1 MQIGHGLAGE
11 KFAIDQMHVA
21 RVGGLEFQSREHVLV
36 AIPDRP
42 VTQMLGHHVLGLD
55 GQGLQVDE
63 AGFPLAQRQP
73 VESSNPFVQLG
84 VMALV
89 FFLAT
94 LYYKRK
100 HSV

>member
-1 MQIGHGLAGE
+1 MRNIDTIILAL
-11 KFAIDQMHVA
+11 FF
-21 RVGGLEFQSREHVLV
+21 LFLV
-36 AIPDRP
+36 ALIALDIFLFVSLMRQRDERNRLI
-42 VTQMLGHHVLGLD
+42 VWKASAFTLLATAGGHV
-55 GQGLQVDE
+55 VDIVI
-63 AGFPLAQRQP
+63 PLAQRQP

>member
-1 MQIGHGLAGE
+1 MRNIDTIILAL
-11 KFAIDQMHVA
+11 FF
-21 RVGGLEFQSREHVLV
+21 LFLV
-36 AIPDRP
+36 ALIALDIFLFVSLMRRGDERNRLI
-42 VTQMLGHHVLGLD
+42 VWKASAFTLLATAGGHV
-55 GQGLQVDE
+55 VDIVI
-63 AGFPLAQRQP
+63 PLAQRQP

>member
-1 MQIGHGLAGE
+1 MRNIDTIILAL
-11 KFAIDQMHVA
+11 FF
-21 RVGGLEFQSREHVLV
+21 LFLV
-36 AIPDRP
+36 ALIALDIFLFVSLMRQGDERNRLI
-42 VTQMLGHHVLGLD
+42 VWKASAFTLLATAGGHI
-55 GQGLQVDE
+55 VDIVI
-63 AGFPLAQRQP
+63 PLAQRQP

>member
-1 MQIGHGLAGE
+1 MRNIDTIILALFFLFLVALIALDIFLFVSLMRQGDE
-11 KFAIDQMHVA
+11 RNRLIVWKASAFTLLATAGGHVA
-21 RVGGLEFQSREHVLV
+21 DIV
-36 AIPDRP
+36 I
-42 VTQMLGHHVLGLD
+42 
-55 GQGLQVDE
+55 
-63 AGFPLAQRQP
+63 PLAQRQP
-73 VESSNPFVQLG
+73 VEGSSPFVQLG

>member
-1 MQIGHGLAGE
+1 MSADNIFLALFFVFLAALIALDVFLFVSLMRQGDERHRLIVWKASAFTLLATAGGH
-11 KFAIDQMHVA
+11 I
-21 RVGGLEFQSREHVLV
+21 
-36 AIPDRP
+36 
-42 VTQMLGHHVLGLD
+42 
-55 GQGLQVDE
+55 VDIIV
-63 AGFPLAQRQP
+63 PLAQSQP
-73 VESSNPFVQLG
+73 VESSSPFVQLG

>member
-1 MQIGHGLAGE
+1 MRNIDTIILAL
-11 KFAIDQMHVA
+11 FF
-21 RVGGLEFQSREHVLV
+21 LFLV
-36 AIPDRP
+36 ALIALDIFLFVSLMRQGDERNRLI
-42 VTQMLGHHVLGLD
+42 VWKASAFTLVATAGGHV
-55 GQGLQVDE
+55 VDIVI
-63 AGFPLAQRQP
+63 PLAQRQP

-94 LYYKRK
+94 LYYKIK

>member
-1 MQIGHGLAGE
+1 MRNIDTIILAL
-11 KFAIDQMHVA
+11 FF
-21 RVGGLEFQSREHVLV
+21 LFLV
-36 AIPDRP
+36 ALIALDIFLFVSLMRQGDERNRLI
-42 VTQMLGHHVLGLD
+42 VWKASAFTLLATSGGHV
-55 GQGLQVDE
+55 VDIVI
-63 AGFPLAQRQP
+63 PLAQRQP

>member
-1 MQIGHGLAGE
+1 MRNIDTIILAL
-11 KFAIDQMHVA
+11 FF
-21 RVGGLEFQSREHVLV
+21 LFLV
-36 AIPDRP
+36 ALIALDIFLFVSLMRQGDERNRLI
-42 VTQMLGHHVLGLD
+42 VWKASAFTLVATAGGHV
-55 GQGLQVDE
+55 VDIVI
-63 AGFPLAQRQP
+63 PLAQRQP

>member
-1 MQIGHGLAGE
+1 MRNIDTIILAL
-11 KFAIDQMHVA
+11 FF
-21 RVGGLEFQSREHVLV
+21 LFLV
-36 AIPDRP
+36 ALIALDIFLFVSLMRQGDERNRLI
-42 VTQMLGHHVLGLD
+42 VWKASAFTLLATAGGHV
-55 GQGLQVDE
+55 VDIVI
-63 AGFPLAQRQP
+63 PLAQRKP

>member
-1 MQIGHGLAGE
+1 MRNIDTIILAL
-11 KFAIDQMHVA
+11 FF
-21 RVGGLEFQSREHVLV
+21 LFLV
-36 AIPDRP
+36 ALIALDIFLFVSLMRQGDERNRLI
-42 VTQMLGHHVLGLD
+42 VWKASAFTLLATAGGHV
-55 GQGLQVDE
+55 VDIVI
-63 AGFPLAQRQP
+63 PLAQRQP

-89 FFLAT
+89 FFLST

>member
-1 MQIGHGLAGE
+1 MRNIDTIILAL
-11 KFAIDQMHVA
+11 FF
-21 RVGGLEFQSREHVLV
+21 LFLV
-36 AIPDRP
+36 ALIALDIFLFVSLMRQGDERNRLI
-42 VTQMLGHHVLGLD
+42 VWKASAFTLLATAGGHV
-55 GQGLQVDE
+55 VDIVI
-63 AGFPLAQRQP
+63 PLAQRQP

>member
-1 MQIGHGLAGE
+1 MRNIDTIILAL
-11 KFAIDQMHVA
+11 FF
-21 RVGGLEFQSREHVLV
+21 LFLV
-36 AIPDRP
+36 ALIALDIFLFVSLMRQGDERNRLI
-42 VTQMLGHHVLGLD
+42 VWKASAFTLLATAGGHV
-55 GQGLQVDE
+55 VDIVI
-63 AGFPLAQRQP
+63 PLAQSQP

>member
-1 MQIGHGLAGE
+1 MRNIDTIILAL
-11 KFAIDQMHVA
+11 FF
-21 RVGGLEFQSREHVLV
+21 LFLV
-36 AIPDRP
+36 ALIALDIFLFVSLMRQGDERNRLI
-42 VTQMLGHHVLGLD
+42 VWKASAFTLLATAGGHVID
-55 GQGLQVDE
+55 IVI
-63 AGFPLAQRQP
+63 PLAQRQP

>member
-1 MQIGHGLAGE
+1 MRNIDTIILAL
-11 KFAIDQMHVA
+11 FF
-21 RVGGLEFQSREHVLV
+21 LFLV
-36 AIPDRP
+36 ALIALDIFLFVSLMRQGDERNRLI
-42 VTQMLGHHVLGLD
+42 VWKASAFTLLTTAGGHV
-55 GQGLQVDE
+55 VDIVI
-63 AGFPLAQRQP
+63 PLAQRQP

>member
-1 MQIGHGLAGE
+1 MWKASA
-11 KFAIDQMHVA
+11 FT
-21 RVGGLEFQSREHVLV
+21 LV
-36 AIPDRP
+36 A
-42 VTQMLGHHVLGLD
+42 TAGGHV
-55 GQGLQVDE
+55 VDIVI
-63 AGFPLAQRQP
+63 PLAQRQP

>member
-1 MQIGHGLAGE
+1 MRNIDTIILAL
-11 KFAIDQMHVA
+11 FF
-21 RVGGLEFQSREHVLV
+21 LFLV
-36 AIPDRP
+36 ALIALDIFLFVSLMCQGDERNRLI
-42 VTQMLGHHVLGLD
+42 VWKASAFTLLATAGGHV
-55 GQGLQVDE
+55 VDIVI
-63 AGFPLAQRQP
+63 PLAQRQP

>member
-1 MQIGHGLAGE
+1 MRNIDTIILAL
-11 KFAIDQMHVA
+11 FF
-21 RVGGLEFQSREHVLV
+21 LFLV
-36 AIPDRP
+36 ALNALDIFLFVSLMRQGDERNRLI
-42 VTQMLGHHVLGLD
+42 VWKASAFTLLATAGGHV
-55 GQGLQVDE
+55 VDIVI
-63 AGFPLAQRQP
+63 PLAQRQP

>member
-1 MQIGHGLAGE
+1 MRNIDTIILAL
-11 KFAIDQMHVA
+11 FF
-21 RVGGLEFQSREHVLV
+21 LFLV
-36 AIPDRP
+36 ALIALDIFLFVSLMRQGDERNRLI
-42 VTQMLGHHVLGLD
+42 VWKASAFTLLATAGGHV
-55 GQGLQVDE
+55 VDIVI
-63 AGFPLAQRQP
+63 PLAQRQP
-73 VESSNPFVQLG
+73 VESSSPFVQLG

>member
-1 MQIGHGLAGE
+1 MRNIDTIILAL
-11 KFAIDQMHVA
+11 FF
-21 RVGGLEFQSREHVLV
+21 LFLV
-36 AIPDRP
+36 ALIALDIFLFVSLMRQGDERNRLI
-42 VTQMLGHHVLGLD
+42 VWKASAFTLLATAGGHVID
-55 GQGLQVDE
+55 IVI
-63 AGFPLAQRQP
+63 PLAQRQP

-89 FFLAT
+89 FVLAT

>member
-1 MQIGHGLAGE
+1 MRNIDTIILAL
-11 KFAIDQMHVA
+11 FF
-21 RVGGLEFQSREHVLV
+21 LFLV
-36 AIPDRP
+36 ALIALDIFLFVSLMRQGDERNRLI
-42 VTQMLGHHVLGLD
+42 VWKASAFTLLATAGGHV
-55 GQGLQVDE
+55 VDIVI
-63 AGFPLAQRQP
+63 PLAQRQP
-73 VESSNPFVQLG
+73 VERSNPFVQLG

>member
-1 MQIGHGLAGE
+1 MSADNIFLTLFFVFLAALIALDVFLFISLMRQGDERHRLIVLNASAFTLLATAGGHVIDIVIP
-11 KFAIDQMHVA
+11 FA
-21 RVGGLEFQSREHVLV
+21 QSR
-36 AIPDRP
+36 
-42 VTQMLGHHVLGLD
+42 
-55 GQGLQVDE
+55 
-63 AGFPLAQRQP
+63 P
-73 VESSNPFVQLG
+73 VESSSPFVQLG

>member
-1 MQIGHGLAGE
+1 MRNIDTIILAL
-11 KFAIDQMHVA
+11 FF
-21 RVGGLEFQSREHVLV
+21 LFLV
-36 AIPDRP
+36 ALIALDIFLFVSLMRQGDERNRLIVWKASAFTLLATAGGHVVDIVIP
-42 VTQMLGHHVLGLD
+42 
-55 GQGLQVDE
+55 
-63 AGFPLAQRQP
+63 FAQRQP

>member
-1 MQIGHGLAGE
+1 MRNIDTIILAL
-11 KFAIDQMHVA
+11 FF
-21 RVGGLEFQSREHVLV
+21 LFLV
-36 AIPDRP
+36 ALIALDIFLFVSLMRQGDERNRLI
-42 VTQMLGHHVLGLD
+42 VWKASAFTLLATAGGHV
-55 GQGLQVDE
+55 VDIVI
-63 AGFPLAQRQP
+63 PLAQRLP

>member
-1 MQIGHGLAGE
+1 MRNIDTIILAL
-11 KFAIDQMHVA
+11 FF
-21 RVGGLEFQSREHVLV
+21 LFLV
-36 AIPDRP
+36 ALIALDIFLFVSLMRQGDERNRLI
-42 VTQMLGHHVLGLD
+42 VWKASAFTLLATAGGHV
-55 GQGLQVDE
+55 VDIVI
-63 AGFPLAQRQP
+63 PLAQRQP

-94 LYYKRK
+94 LFYKRK

>member
-1 MQIGHGLAGE
+1 MRKIDTIILAL
-11 KFAIDQMHVA
+11 FF
-21 RVGGLEFQSREHVLV
+21 LFLV
-36 AIPDRP
+36 ALIALDIFLFVSLMRQGDERNRLI
-42 VTQMLGHHVLGLD
+42 VWKASAFTLLATAGGHV
-55 GQGLQVDE
+55 VDIVI
-63 AGFPLAQRQP
+63 PLAQRQP

>member
-1 MQIGHGLAGE
+1 MRNIDTIILAL
-11 KFAIDQMHVA
+11 FF
-21 RVGGLEFQSREHVLV
+21 LFLV
-36 AIPDRP
+36 ALIALDIFLFVSLMRQGDERNRLI
-42 VTQMLGHHVLGLD
+42 VWKASAFTLLATAGGHV
-55 GQGLQVDE
+55 VDIVI
-63 AGFPLAQRQP
+63 PLAQRQP

-94 LYYKRK
+94 LYSKRK

>member
-1 MQIGHGLAGE
+1 MRNIDTIILAL
-11 KFAIDQMHVA
+11 FF
-21 RVGGLEFQSREHVLV
+21 LFLV
-36 AIPDRP
+36 ALIALDIFLFVSLMRQGDERNRLI
-42 VTQMLGHHVLGLD
+42 VWKASAFTLLATAGGHV
-55 GQGLQVDE
+55 VDIVI
-63 AGFPLAQRQP
+63 PLAQRQP

-89 FFLAT
+89 FFLAA

>member
-1 MQIGHGLAGE
+1 MRNIDTIILAL
-11 KFAIDQMHVA
+11 FF
-21 RVGGLEFQSREHVLV
+21 LFLV
-36 AIPDRP
+36 ALIALDIFLFVSLMRQGDERNRLI
-42 VTQMLGHHVLGLD
+42 VWKASAFTLLATAGGHV
-55 GQGLQVDE
+55 VDIVI
-63 AGFPLAQRQP
+63 PLAQRQP

-89 FFLAT
+89 FFLTT

>member
-1 MQIGHGLAGE
+1 MRNIDTIILAL
-11 KFAIDQMHVA
+11 FF
-21 RVGGLEFQSREHVLV
+21 LFLV
-36 AIPDRP
+36 ALIALDIFLFVSLMRQGDERNRLI
-42 VTQMLGHHVLGLD
+42 VWKASAFTLLATAGGHV
-55 GQGLQVDE
+55 VDIVI
-63 AGFPLAQRQP
+63 PLAQRQT

>member
-1 MQIGHGLAGE
+1 MRNIDTIILAL
-11 KFAIDQMHVA
+11 FF
-21 RVGGLEFQSREHVLV
+21 LFLV
-36 AIPDRP
+36 ALIALDIFLFVSLMRQGDERNRLI
-42 VTQMLGHHVLGLD
+42 VRKASAFTLLATAGGHV
-55 GQGLQVDE
+55 VDIVI
-63 AGFPLAQRQP
+63 PLAQRQP

>member
-1 MQIGHGLAGE
+1 MRNIDTIILAL
-11 KFAIDQMHVA
+11 FF
-21 RVGGLEFQSREHVLV
+21 LFLV
-36 AIPDRP
+36 ALIALDIFLFISLMRQGDERNRLI
-42 VTQMLGHHVLGLD
+42 VWKASAFTLLATAGGHV
-55 GQGLQVDE
+55 VDIVI
-63 AGFPLAQRQP
+63 PLAQRQP

>member
-1 MQIGHGLAGE
+1 MRNIDTIILAL
-11 KFAIDQMHVA
+11 FF
-21 RVGGLEFQSREHVLV
+21 LFLV
-36 AIPDRP
+36 ALIALDIFLFVSLMRQGDERNRLI
-42 VTQMLGHHVLGLD
+42 VWKASAFTLLATADGHV
-55 GQGLQVDE
+55 VDIVI
-63 AGFPLAQRQP
+63 PLAQRQP

>member
-1 MQIGHGLAGE
+1 MRNIDTIILAL
-11 KFAIDQMHVA
+11 FF
-21 RVGGLEFQSREHVLV
+21 LFLV
-36 AIPDRP
+36 ALIALDIFLFVSLMRQGDERNRLI
-42 VTQMLGHHVLGLD
+42 VWKASAFTLLATAGGHV
-55 GQGLQVDE
+55 VDIVI
-63 AGFPLAQRQP
+63 PLAQRQP

-84 VMALV
+84 VMPLV

>member
-1 MQIGHGLAGE
+1 MRNIDTIILAL
-11 KFAIDQMHVA
+11 FF
-21 RVGGLEFQSREHVLV
+21 LFLV
-36 AIPDRP
+36 ALIALDIFLFVSLMRQGDERNRLI
-42 VTQMLGHHVLGLD
+42 VWKASAFTLLATAGGHV
-55 GQGLQVDE
+55 VDIVI
-63 AGFPLAQRQP
+63 PLAQRQP
-73 VESSNPFVQLG
+73 VESSNPFAQLG

>member
-1 MQIGHGLAGE
+1 MSADNIFLTLFFVFLAALIALDIFLFISLMRQGDERHRLIVWKASAFTLLATAGGH
-11 KFAIDQMHVA
+11 V
-21 RVGGLEFQSREHVLV
+21 
-36 AIPDRP
+36 
-42 VTQMLGHHVLGLD
+42 
-55 GQGLQVDE
+55 VDIVI
-63 AGFPLAQRQP
+63 PLAQSRP
-73 VESSNPFVQLG
+73 VESSSPFVQLG

>member
-1 MQIGHGLAGE
+1 MRN
-11 KFAIDQMHVA
+11 IDTIIPA
-21 RVGGLEFQSREHVLV
+21 LFFLFLV
-36 AIPDRP
+36 ALIALDIFLFVSLMRQGDERNRLI
-42 VTQMLGHHVLGLD
+42 VWKASAFTLLATAGGHV
-55 GQGLQVDE
+55 VDIVI
-63 AGFPLAQRQP
+63 PLAQRQP

>member
-1 MQIGHGLAGE
+1 MRNIDTIILAL
-11 KFAIDQMHVA
+11 FF
-21 RVGGLEFQSREHVLV
+21 LFLV
-36 AIPDRP
+36 ALIALDIFLFVSLMRQGDERNRLI
-42 VTQMLGHHVLGLD
+42 VWKASAFTLLATAGGHV
-55 GQGLQVDE
+55 VDIVI
-63 AGFPLAQRQP
+63 PLAQRQP

-100 HSV
+100 HNV